1 LLELPLARLFLK
13 NQSPRRIMATVKL
26 YQKDGD
32 AKAVQM
38 QSGIEK
44 KFGFLPEVFQAMGRN
59 GDFLDTMLKLD
70 AAAGKGLDPK
80 TKELIA
86 IAVSA
91 VNGCEY
97 CVSAHRAMA
106 LAAGVTDEEITAA
119 IEVAAQMSA
128 FNNFNKSIG
137 LKTDIK

>member
-1 LLELPLARLFLK
+1 
-13 NQSPRRIMATVKL
+13 MASVKM

-32 AKAVQM
+32 AKATQI
-38 QSGIEK
+38 QETLEK

-59 GDFLDTMLKLD
+59 GDFLGTLLQLSEV
-70 AAAGKGLDPK
+70 AGRGLDPK

-86 IAVSA
+86 LAVSA

-97 CVSAHRAMA
+97 CLSAHRASA
-106 LAAGVTDEEITAA
+106 KAAGVSDEEITAA
-119 IEVAAQMSA
+119 LEVAAMMSA

-137 LKTDIK
+137 LTTDIK